1 MKFIKDNAFMLGTL
15 LLVLVVGTVSFIFAR
30 TNNAKSQSSIKQYV
44 RLSDKLVEI
53 YRSGV
58 NPQKVSLA
66 KKRVEQMRK
75 LAQQT
80 AQAFLEKNRND
91 YKVIVLDISGKKI
104 PIFPVD
110 PKFKDRETLRL
121 LFPSE
126 YRRQVRMLLHS
137 LKPTTPPTAQEILE
151 EAAKI
156 AASLAPEKTT
166 QPSGTMAPPGP
177 GSRVFRRPTGGERGY
192 EKYPRRRELG
202 IERGLREGPERRG
215 ALPGELHR
223 RGPTVIPVPGRTLE
237 DKSRPS
243 SRQMLPPAAQ
253 DLAIQKLKAEKA
265 QKGWIYADAQSM
277 FEADLSDARRY
288 NDAELFMK
296 QVSLWVQ
303 KDIVDAINRT
313 NEQAHREVAR
323 IAAGSEQ
330 GVAAS
335 AVKRLISINVRGFVV
350 AKASS
355 TGATRG
361 EHRFG
366 ARRGG
371 GRFGAPA
378 VSQDSAAGVSLEYL
392 CPGGEVIGLVPKLTG
407 RNCNTLYDVVHYD
420 FTVIMPVR
428 YLPVLYQNLMMENF
442 HTILD
447 VQIENPYLASNTGAG
462 RTRGAGT
469 AEDQQLYYYGNES
482 VMRVSIVGEMVLLT
496 DWIRGKWDDEKKQW
510 DEDFPPLMPVDLL
523 KQINQI
529 NPTALRKEDRARLEA
544 ASPKETVPAPFGGSR
559 WGAERRW

>member
-1 MKFIKDNAFMLGTL
+1 MKFIKDNAFILGTL
-15 LLVLVVGTVSFIFAR
+15 LLVLVVGTISFIFAR
-30 TNNAKSQSSIKQYV
+30 SNNAKSQSCIKQYV
-44 RLSDKLVEI
+44 RLSDRLIRI
-53 YRSGV
+53 YRSGI

-91 YKVIVLDISGKKI
+91 YEVVVLDISGKKI

-126 YRRQVRMLLHS
+126 YRRQVRMLLQS
-137 LKPTTPPTAQEILE
+137 LKPTTPPTAHEILE

-166 QPSGTMAPPGP
+166 QPSGTLAPAGL
-177 GSRVFRRPTGGERGY
+177 GSRVFPRTRGEERRYERY
-192 EKYPRRRELG
+192 SRRRELG
-202 IERGLREGPERRG
+202 NERALREELERRRV
-215 ALPGELHR
+215 LPRELGR
-223 RGPTVIPVPGRTLE
+223 RGSTILPVPGRSLE
-237 DKSRPS
+237 GKSRPL
-243 SRQMLPPAAQ
+243 SRQTLPPVAQ

-265 QKGWIYADAQSM
+265 QKGWIYADELSM
-277 FEADLSDARRY
+277 FEADLSDAKRY
-288 NDAELFMK
+288 DDAELFMK

-350 AKASS
+350 AGTSS
-355 TGATRG
+355 QTSRREGY
-361 EHRFG
+361 RFG
-366 ARRGG
+366 AEGG
-371 GRFGAPA
+371 ERFGTPV
-378 VSQDSAAGVSLEYL
+378 VSQGSAAEVSLEYL
-392 CPGGEVIGLVPKLTG
+392 CPGGEVIGSVPKLTG
-407 RNCNTLYDVVHYD
+407 RSCNTLYDVVHYD
-420 FTVIMPVR
+420 FTVIMPVK

-447 VQIENPYLASNTGAG
+447 VRIENPYLVSNTGAG
-462 RTRGAGT
+462 RTPRAGT
-469 AEDQQLYYYGNES
+469 VQDQQLYYYGNES
-482 VMRVSIVGEMVLLT
+482 VMQVSIVGEMILLT
-496 DWIRGKWDDEKKQW
+496 DWTRGRWDDEKKQW
-510 DEDFPPLMPVDLL
+510 DTNFPPLMPVDLL
-523 KQINQI
+523 KQIDQI
-529 NPTALRKEDRARLEA
+529 NPAALREEDKARLEA
-544 ASPKETVPAPFGGSR
+544 ASPKESIPTLFGGSG
-559 WGAERRW
+559 WGTERRR